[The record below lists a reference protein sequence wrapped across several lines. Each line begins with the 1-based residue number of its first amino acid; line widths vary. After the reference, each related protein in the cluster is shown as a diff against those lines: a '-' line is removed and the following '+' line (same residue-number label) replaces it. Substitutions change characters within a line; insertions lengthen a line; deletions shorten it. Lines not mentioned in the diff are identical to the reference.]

1 MPDFTPSNPG
11 AMFSASKLT
20 TVTTSD
26 STALVGVR
34 GLWVGGAGI
43 INVLA
48 QGDTSPVQLTVPAGT
63 LLPIFASKV
72 YATST
77 TATLIVALY

>member
-1 MPDFTPSNPG
+1 MPDYTPSNPG

-34 GLWVGGAGI
+34 GLWVGGAGV

-63 LLPIFASKV
+63 LLPIFATKV

>member
-1 MPDFTPSNPG
+1 MPDYTPSNPG

>member
-1 MPDFTPSNPG
+1 MPDYTPSNPG

-34 GLWVGGAGI
+34 GLWVGGAGV

>member
-1 MPDFTPSNPG
+1 MADYTPSNPG

-20 TVTTSD
+20 IVTPSD

-48 QGDTSPVQLTVPAGT
+48 QGDTAPVQLTVPAGT

>member
-1 MPDFTPSNPG
+1 
-11 AMFSASKLT
+11 MFSASKLT
-20 TVTTSD
+20 IVTTSD

-34 GLWVGGAGI
+34 GLWVGGAGV

-63 LLPIFASKV
+63 LLPIFATKV

>member
-11 AMFSASKLT
+11 ALFSGSKLSI
-20 TVTTSD
+20 VAPSD
-26 STALVGVR
+26 TTALVGVR

>member
-1 MPDFTPSNPG
+1 MPDYTPSNPG

-48 QGDTSPVQLTVPAGT
+48 QGDTAPVQLTVPAGT

>member
-1 MPDFTPSNPG
+1 MPDYTPSNPG

-63 LLPIFASKV
+63 LLPIFATKV

>member
-1 MPDFTPSNPG
+1 MADYTPSNPV
-11 AMFSASKLT
+11 ALFSASKLT

-63 LLPIFASKV
+63 LLPIFATKV

>member
-1 MPDFTPSNPG
+1 MADYTTSNPG

-20 TVTTSD
+20 IVTTSD

-34 GLWVGGAGI
+34 GLWVGGAGV

-63 LLPIFASKV
+63 LLPIFATKV